1 MRFNL
6 KWIFLLT
13 PLALAAC
20 ASAPV
25 GPSQMA
31 LPGNGKNF
39 DQFRADDQSCRDYA
53 QYSVQGKTPN
63 GAGDSAFAKSAAT
76 GTVLGAAMGAAV
88 GGGQGAGVG
97 AAAGLLA
104 GTVAG
109 ANQSDASSYSAQRRY
124 DNSYTQCMYA
134 KGNKVAV
141 SGGYQDNASP
151 YYEPARPRRY
161 ERRRRYDDYDDQYK
175 GNPYPPPP
183 Y

>member
-1 MRFNL
+1 MNL
-6 KWIFLLT
+6 KTFGLFLLT

-31 LPGNGKNF
+31 LPGNDKNF
-39 DQFRADDQSCRDYA
+39 DQFRADDQSCREYA

-63 GAGDSAFAKSAAT
+63 GSGDSAFAKSAAT
-76 GTVLGAAMGAAV
+76 GTVLGAAMGAAA

-109 ANQSDASSYSAQRRY
+109 ANQSEASSYSAQRQY
-124 DNSYTQCMYA
+124 DNSYMQCMYA

-141 SGGYQDNASP
+141 SGGYRDSASP
-151 YYEPARPRRY
+151 YYEPDRPRHRL
-161 ERRRRYDDYDDQYK
+161 RRYRDDDDGYY
-175 GNPYPPPP
+175 YPPPP
-183 Y
+183 PPRW

>member
-1 MRFNL
+1 MTNKL
-6 KWIFLLT
+6 KWAALLT
-13 PLALAAC
+13 PLALVAC

-39 DQFRADDQSCRDYA
+39 DQFRADDQSCREYA
-53 QYSVQGKTPN
+53 EYSVQGKTPN
-63 GAGDSAFAKSAAT
+63 GSGDSAFAKSAAT

-141 SGGYQDNASP
+141 PGGYRDSASP
-151 YYEPARPRRY
+151 YYESDRPRHRPRRY
-161 ERRRRYDDYDDQYK
+161 RDDDDGYYY
-175 GNPYPPPP
+175 PAPPPP
-183 Y
+183 RW